1 MELNPNH
8 IIYLE
13 DSYRP
18 LLNKFIRKNRQ
29 RIDKYISNNK
39 NVNLQFVYFPEF
51 KDKIAYKNVLYA
63 HPGLK
68 PDEANQFAEQMKTLE
83 NSEFSNHILNQA
95 GYKGRIYPGLFRYIR
110 FLNGKHHYKYEA
122 IQVNKRLVWRKFFRN
137 FLLEQ
142 ERPSIEVP
150 GKSEEER
157 RHSLLCP
164 TTFMELLPLINRP
177 IRPIIPR
184 QRQFQNQGKNTMS
197 TIIGSYKSIV

>member
-29 RIDKYISNNK
+29 RIDKYISKNK

-51 KDKIAYKNVLYA
+51 KNKIAYKNVLYA

-95 GYKGRIYPGLFRYIR
+95 GYKGSIYPGLFRYIR

-137 FLLEQ
+137 FILEQ

-164 TTFMELLPLINRP
+164 TTFMELLPLINRM
-177 IRPIIPR
+177 
-184 QRQFQNQGKNTMS
+184 GLVTATATTAAMA
-197 TIIGSYKSIV
+197 TAT